1 MAPPATPH
9 LSKRLVGFLV
19 ACALLS
25 LIWYNAG
32 SEGKL
37 RKTYKSLSKQA
48 QQSAASTATA
58 VSVLAGNKEL
68 DDDVK
73 PKKITT
79 PPTNISDA
87 QDVDAQIHNVNVTTA
102 PLNISDGQPDVDS
115 QPHKVTI
122 LSTNFSSQAPFPL
135 LPPPDD
141 EEYMAICMAGE
152 HLYAY
157 RKSQSSRVL
166 SVHYSERPS
175 HGSS

>member
-9 LSKRLVGFLV
+9 VSKRLVGFIV

-25 LIWYNAG
+25 LIWFNAG

-37 RKTYKSLSKQA
+37 RKTYSSLSKQA
-48 QQSAASTATA
+48 QQSAASAA
-58 VSVLAGNKEL
+58 SALAGNKQS
-68 DDDVK
+68 DVDVK
-73 PKKITT
+73 PHKATT
-79 PPTNISDA
+79 PPT
-87 QDVDAQIHNVNVTTA
+87 
-102 PLNISDGQPDVDS
+102 NISDGQPDVDTR
-115 QPHKVTI
+115 PHNVTI
-122 LSTNFSSQAPFPL
+122 SPTNHLSQAPFPT

-152 HLYAY
+152 HLQAY
-157 RKSQSSRVL
+157 RKSRSSRIL

>member
-9 LSKRLVGFLV
+9 VSKRLVGFIV

-25 LIWYNAG
+25 LIWFNAG

-37 RKTYKSLSKQA
+37 RKTYSSLSKQA
-48 QQSAASTATA
+48 QQSAASAA
-58 VSVLAGNKEL
+58 SALAGNKQS
-68 DDDVK
+68 DVDVK
-73 PKKITT
+73 PHKATT
-79 PPTNISDA
+79 PPTNISDT
-87 QDVDAQIHNVNVTTA
+87 QDVDAKIDNVNVATA
-102 PLNISDGQPDVDS
+102 PTNISDGQPDVDTR
-115 QPHKVTI
+115 PHNVTI
-122 LSTNFSSQAPFPL
+122 SPTNHLSQAPFPT

-152 HLYAY
+152 HLQAY
-157 RKSQSSRVL
+157 RKSRSSRIL